1 MKGDILKSRFV
12 NIIVLGLNYS
22 LVFLFIGG
30 KNSLLKLLL
39 FFEYRS
45 STPVVLGSLTM
56 YPPAVDNYG
65 IDCCSIMCIQTTP
78 PIVVIADCSGK
89 IYHAI
94 LLADDFEDEEKKV
107 SFDKNH
113 F

>member
-1 MKGDILKSRFV
+1 
-12 NIIVLGLNYS
+12 
-22 LVFLFIGG
+22 
-30 KNSLLKLLL
+30 
-39 FFEYRS
+39 
-45 STPVVLGSLTM
+45 M

-107 SFDKNH
+107 CLSLLFIKLFSN
-113 F
+113 FNLNYLISIN